1 MQKFCYKCGA
11 LEEEKGPLIEGLCQ
25 DCFTSEHPL
34 IKTPDQ
40 VELRVCGR
48 CGAYFLNNKWHDP
61 REKSELSLLRA
72 SEELVHSEIKVA
84 QVQPTGVR
92 YVNLEEASGIDV
104 ELESE
109 SVPQGIKVEIR
120 ARGKIHES
128 QESSQ
133 TAEGVVRVKVETTTC
148 DVCSR
153 KSAGYYEAILQVRG
167 ETPLSRKRLREVY
180 QALESTFL
188 EEQSRNRGEFV
199 SKIEEKHGGL
209 DLYTSSTTLA
219 RHLAEA
225 LKEKYGAKTDESSK
239 LIGQT
244 SDGRKKYRVSIVAR
258 LP

>member
-25 DCFTSEHPL
+25 DCFAIEHPL
-34 IKTPDQ
+34 IEAPEE
-40 VELRVCGR
+40 VELKVCGW
-48 CGAYFLNNKWHDP
+48 CGAYFLNNKWHKP
-61 REKSELSLLRA
+61 QEAGELGLLRA
-72 SEELVHSEIKVA
+72 SEELVHSKIKVTRF
-84 QVQPTGVR
+84 QPTGLQQVD
-92 YVNLEEASGIDV
+92 LEDASGIDV

-109 SVPQGIKVEIR
+109 PSHPDIKVMIK
-120 ARGKIHES
+120 ARGKIHEN
-128 QESSQ
+128 QESPQ
-133 TAEGVVRVKVETTTC
+133 EAERVVRVKVKTTTC

-167 ETPLSRKRLREVY
+167 ETSLSKKRLREVF
-180 QALESTFL
+180 QVLETTFL

-225 LKEKYGAKTDESSK
+225 LKEKYGAKTDESSE